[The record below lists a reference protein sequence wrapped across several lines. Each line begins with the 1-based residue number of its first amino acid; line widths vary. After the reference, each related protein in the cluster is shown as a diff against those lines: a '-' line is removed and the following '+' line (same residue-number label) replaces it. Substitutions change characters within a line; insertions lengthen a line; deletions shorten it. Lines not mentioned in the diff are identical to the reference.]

1 MSRVE
6 DCLRW
11 QGEDLVANRAEQRP
25 CIPAG
30 QVGPPDRTGEHAV
43 AHERRV
49 LSHEHDASGRVT
61 GRMTNLEPDRAEF
74 QPLPVRQRPIGQ
86 RLRRD
91 LETEHQGLL
100 GSRPVQVEV

>member
-1 MSRVE
+1 MSRME
-6 DCLRW
+6 DCLTW
-11 QGEDLVANRAEQRP
+11 QREDLVANRAEQRP

-61 GRMTNLEPDRAEF
+61 GRMTNFEPDRAEF

-86 RLRRD
+86 WLRRD